1 MPYTWL
7 PSAYIYGFMGAHFSI
22 QLALFLGSGPVFLP
36 SLFNR
41 LFKILF
47 HHIFYLL
54 SHTH

>member
-22 QLALFLGSGPVFLP
+22 QLALFLGPVF
-36 SLFNR
+36 FN

-47 HHIFYLL
+47 VIYSTFCH
-54 SHTH
+54 STH